1 MKALAERILKHPL
14 KVIKCFHMPKLL
26 AVEKNNFFLIFPEG
40 IFPQYNHP
48 ACGKNLI
55 QRKYCT
61 QICLLLSLRCNKEA
75 TFVAFYS
82 SGQTESRRFQIWQR
96 TNILHGNEILQRRSM
111 CVNTCFWT
119 GASQDHLV
127 GFCQRTILTGQGH
140 ITKVAPVN
148 EMQQRGYISRL
159 LQFRSK

>member
-1 MKALAERILKHPL
+1 MKALTERILKL
-14 KVIKCFHMPKLL
+14 
-26 AVEKNNFFLIFPEG
+26 FFGIFLEE

-48 ACGKNLI
+48 AGGKNLF
-55 QRKYCT
+55 QRKYCR
-61 QICLLLSLRCNKEA
+61 QICLLPSLGFNKEA

-119 GASQDHLV
+119 AASQDHLV
-127 GFCQRTILTGQGH
+127 GFHQRTILTGQSH
-140 ITKVAPVN
+140 ITKVAL
-148 EMQQRGYISRL
+148 MQQRGDSCCF
-159 LQFRSK
+159 LQFWSK

>member
-26 AVEKNNFFLIFPEG
+26 AVEKKYFFLYSR

-48 ACGKNLI
+48 AGGKNVI
-55 QRKYCT
+55 QRKYCM
-61 QICLLLSLRCNKEA
+61 QICLLPSLRCNKEA

-127 GFCQRTILTGQGH
+127 GFHQRTILTGQSH
-140 ITKVAPVN
+140 ITKAAP
-148 EMQQRGYISRL
+148 MQQRGDSFCF